1 MVTQTQS
8 VGQVVQK
15 VRDLAVLPQVVHQ
28 IIHLTSNP
36 NASAKDL
43 ERLISIDQG
52 MSTRVLN
59 TVNSAYYGFSRKIA
73 SIKDAVVLLGF
84 KAVRNLAMTVSMF
97 DLFVGKTD
105 RQNLRRGKWW
115 RHSIDTALCA
125 RLIASQVSGVSPD
138 EAYTAGLLHDIGKP
152 LLDRYGD
159 APYEQVEDLVAQGVP
174 ELTAEQQVYGCDH
187 AAVGRAVSLHWGFP
201 EKLVEAIGCH
211 HADSS
216 DGLQDAP
223 LTAVVVLANHVAH
236 LLRQPDAPDDW
247 WFDLPQW
254 IVDTLHLTPQQL
266 QSLYLGCEVE
276 IQSSPMAA
284 LGR

>member
-1 MVTQTQS
+1 MMMTQAES
-8 VGQVVQK
+8 VVQK
-15 VRDLAVLPQVVHQ
+15 VKDLAALPQVVHQ
-28 IIHLTSNP
+28 IIHLTNNP
-36 NASAKDL
+36 NASVKDL

-84 KAVRNLAMTVSMF
+84 KAVRNLAMTVSVF

-125 RLIASQVSGVSPD
+125 RLIASQVAGVSPD

-174 ELTAEQQVYGCDH
+174 ELTAERQVYGCDH
-187 AAVGRAVSLHWGFP
+187 AAVGRAVSQHWGFP

-211 HADSS
+211 HTESA
-216 DGLQDAP
+216 DGLGDAP
-223 LTAVVVLANHVAH
+223 LTAVVVLANFVAH
-236 LLRQPDAPDDW
+236 LLRQPDAPDTW
-247 WFDLPQW
+247 WFELPAW
-254 IVDTLHLTPQQL
+254 IADTLQLSPQQL

-276 IQSSPMAA
+276 LQSSPMAA

>member
-1 MVTQTQS
+1 MRTQAES
-8 VGQVVQK
+8 IVQK
-15 VRDLAVLPQVVHQ
+15 VKDLAALPQVVHQ
-28 IIHLTSNP
+28 IIHLTNNP
-36 NASAKDL
+36 NASVKDL

-52 MSTRVLN
+52 MSMRVLN

-84 KAVRNLAMTVSMF
+84 KAVRNLAMTVSVF

-125 RLIASQVSGVSPD
+125 RLIASQVAGVSPD

-152 LLDRYGD
+152 LLDRYGG
-159 APYEQVEDLVAQGVP
+159 APYEQVEDLIAQGVP
-174 ELTAEQQVYGCDH
+174 ELAAERQVYGCDH
-187 AAVGRAVSLHWGFP
+187 AEVGRAVSQHWGFP

-211 HADSS
+211 HTESAN
-216 DGLQDAP
+216 GLGDAP
-223 LTAVVVLANHVAH
+223 LTAVVALANFVAH
-236 LLRQPDAPDDW
+236 LLRQPDAPETW

-254 IVDTLHLTPQQL
+254 VSETLQLTPQQL

>member
-1 MVTQTQS
+1 MRTQAES
-8 VGQVVQK
+8 VVQK
-15 VRDLAVLPQVVHQ
+15 VKDLAALPQVVHQ
-28 IIHLTSNP
+28 IIHLTNNP
-36 NASAKDL
+36 NASVKDL

-52 MSTRVLN
+52 MSMRVLN

-84 KAVRNLAMTVSMF
+84 KAVRNLAMTVSVF

-125 RLIASQVSGVSPD
+125 RLIASQVAGVSPD

-152 LLDRYGD
+152 LLDRYGGV
-159 APYEQVEDLVAQGVP
+159 PYEQVEDLLAQGIP
-174 ELTAEQQVYGCDH
+174 ELMAEQRVYGCDH
-187 AAVGRAVSLHWGFP
+187 AEVGRALSLHWGFP
-201 EKLVEAIGCH
+201 EKLVDAIGGH
-211 HADSS
+211 HTESA
-216 DGLQDAP
+216 DGLSDAP
-223 LTAVVVLANHVAH
+223 LTAVVVLANSVAH
-236 LLRQPDAPDDW
+236 LLRQPDAPEDW

-254 IVDTLHLTPQQL
+254 VKETLQLSPQQL
-266 QSLYLGCEVE
+266 QSLFLGCEVE

>member
-1 MVTQTQS
+1 MITQAES
-8 VGQVVQK
+8 VVQK
-15 VRDLAVLPQVVHQ
+15 VKELAALPQVVHQ
-28 IIHLTSNP
+28 IIHLTNNP
-36 NASAKDL
+36 NASVKEL

-52 MSTRVLN
+52 MSMRVLN

-84 KAVRNLAMTVSMF
+84 KAVRNLAMTVSVF

-125 RLIASQVSGVSPD
+125 RLIASQVAGVSPD

-159 APYEQVEDLVAQGVP
+159 APYEQVEVLIEEGVP
-174 ELTAEQQVYGCDH
+174 ELVAERQVYGCDH
-187 AAVGRAVSLHWGFP
+187 AEVGRLVSQHWGFP
-201 EKLVEAIGCH
+201 DKLVEAIGAH
-211 HADSS
+211 HTESAE
-216 DGLQDAP
+216 GLQDAT
-223 LTAVVVLANHVAH
+223 LTAVIVLANHIAH
-236 LLRQPDAPDDW
+236 LLRQPDTPDDW
-247 WFDLPQW
+247 WFEAPSW
-254 IVDTLHLTPQQL
+254 VVETLHLAPAQL

>member
-1 MVTQTQS
+1 MRTQAES
-8 VGQVVQK
+8 VVQK
-15 VRDLAVLPQVVHQ
+15 VKDLAALPQVVHQ
-28 IIHLTSNP
+28 IIQLTNNP

-84 KAVRNLAMTVSMF
+84 KAVRNLAMTVSVF

-125 RLIASQVSGVSPD
+125 RLIASQVAGVSPD

-152 LLDRYGD
+152 LLDRHGG
-159 APYEQVEDLVAQGVP
+159 APYEQVEDLLAQGMP
-174 ELTAEQQVYGCDH
+174 ELLAEQRVYGCDH
-187 AAVGRAVSLHWGFP
+187 AEVGYAVSLHWGFP

-211 HADSS
+211 HTESA
-216 DGLQDAP
+216 DGLSDAP
-223 LTAVVVLANHVAH
+223 LTAVVVLANFVAH
-236 LLRQPDAPDDW
+236 LLRQPNAPETW
-247 WFDLPQW
+247 WFDLPPW
-254 IVDTLHLTPQQL
+254 VCETLQLSPHQL

>member
-1 MVTQTQS
+1 
-8 VGQVVQK
+8 
-15 VRDLAVLPQVVHQ
+15 
-28 IIHLTSNP
+28 
-36 NASAKDL
+36 L

-84 KAVRNLAMTVSMF
+84 KAVRNLAMTVSVF

-125 RLIASQVSGVSPD
+125 RLIASQASGVSPD

-159 APYEQVEDLVAQGVP
+159 APYEQVEDLVAQGAP

-211 HADSS
+211 HAESAE
-216 DGLQDAP
+216 GLQDAP

-236 LLRQPDAPDDW
+236 LLRQPDTPDDW

-254 IVDTLHLTPQQL
+254 VIETLHLTPQQL
-266 QSLYLGCEVE
+266 QSLYWGCEVE

>member
-1 MVTQTQS
+1 MVAQTQS
-8 VGQVVQK
+8 IVQK
-15 VRDLAVLPQVVHQ
+15 VKDLAVLPQVVHQ

-36 NASAKDL
+36 NANVKDL

-73 SIKDAVVLLGF
+73 SVKDAVVLLGF
-84 KAVRNLAMTVSMF
+84 KTVRNLAMTVSVF
-97 DLFVGKTD
+97 DMFVGKTD

-125 RLIASQVSGVSPD
+125 RLIASQVNGVSPD

-152 LLDRYGD
+152 LLDRYSGT
-159 APYEQVEDLVAQGVP
+159 PYEQVEDLMAQGVP
-174 ELTAEQQVYGCDH
+174 ELEAERRVFGCDH
-187 AAVGRAVSLHWGFP
+187 TEVGRAVSLHWGFP
-201 EKLVEAIGCH
+201 EKLVEAIGEH
-211 HADSS
+211 HVESLGGWQDS
-216 DGLQDAP
+216 GLV
-223 LTAVVVLANHVAH
+223 AVVTLANHLSH
-236 LLRQPDAPDDW
+236 TLRQPDAPDEW
-247 WFDLPQW
+247 WFYLPSW
-254 IVDTLHLTPQQL
+254 LTETLRLNPQQL
-266 QSLYLGCEVE
+266 QSLYLGCEAE

>member
-84 KAVRNLAMTVSMF
+84 KAVRNLAMTVSVF

-125 RLIASQVSGVSPD
+125 RLIASQASGVSPD
-138 EAYTAGLLHDIGKP
+138 EAYTAGLLQDIGKP

-159 APYEQVEDLVAQGVP
+159 APLRAGGRP
-174 ELTAEQQVYGCDH
+174 RGAGC
-187 AAVGRAVSLHWGFP
+187 A
-201 EKLVEAIGCH
+201 
-211 HADSS
+211 
-216 DGLQDAP
+216 
-223 LTAVVVLANHVAH
+223 
-236 LLRQPDAPDDW
+236 
-247 WFDLPQW
+247 
-254 IVDTLHLTPQQL
+254 
-266 QSLYLGCEVE
+266 
-276 IQSSPMAA
+276 
-284 LGR
+284 

>member
-1 MVTQTQS
+1 MTTQAES
-8 VGQVVQK
+8 VVQK
-15 VRDLAVLPQVVHQ
+15 VKELAALPQVVHQ
-28 IIHLTSNP
+28 IIHLTNNP
-36 NASAKDL
+36 NASVKEL

-52 MSTRVLN
+52 MSMRVLN

-84 KAVRNLAMTVSMF
+84 KAVRNLEMTVSVF

-125 RLIASQVSGVSPD
+125 RLIASQVAGVSPD

-159 APYEQVEDLVAQGVP
+159 APYEQVEMLMEQGVP
-174 ELTAEQQVYGCDH
+174 ELVAERQVYGCDH
-187 AAVGRAVSLHWGFP
+187 AEVGRIVSQHWGFP
-201 EKLVEAIGCH
+201 DKLVEAMGTH
-211 HADSS
+211 HADSAE
-216 DGLQDAP
+216 GLQDAP
-223 LTAVVVLANHVAH
+223 LTAVIVLANYLAH
-236 LLRQPDAPDDW
+236 LLRQPDTPDDW
-247 WFDLPQW
+247 WFDLPSW
-254 IVDTLHLTPQQL
+254 IMETLHLAPAQL
-266 QSLYLGCEVE
+266 HSLYLGCEVE

-284 LGR
+284 MGR

>member
-1 MVTQTQS
+1 MMMTQAES
-8 VGQVVQK
+8 VVQK
-15 VRDLAVLPQVVHQ
+15 VKDLAALPQVVHQ
-28 IIHLTSNP
+28 IIHLTNNP
-36 NASAKDL
+36 NASVKDL

-52 MSTRVLN
+52 MSMRVLN

-84 KAVRNLAMTVSMF
+84 KAVRNLAMTVSVF

-125 RLIASQVSGVSPD
+125 RLIASQVAGVSPD

-152 LLDRYGD
+152 LLDRYGGT
-159 APYEQVEDLVAQGVP
+159 PYEQVEDLIAQGVP
-174 ELTAEQQVYGCDH
+174 ELAAERQVYGCDH
-187 AAVGRAVSLHWGFP
+187 AEVGRAVSQHWGFP

-211 HADSS
+211 HTESAN
-216 DGLQDAP
+216 GLGDAP
-223 LTAVVVLANHVAH
+223 LTAVVVLANFVAH
-236 LLRQPDAPDDW
+236 LLRQSDAPETW

-254 IVDTLHLTPQQL
+254 VSETLQLTPQQL

-276 IQSSPMAA
+276 LQSSPMAA

>member
-1 MVTQTQS
+1 MRTQAES
-8 VGQVVQK
+8 VVQK
-15 VRDLAVLPQVVHQ
+15 VKDLAALPQVVHQ
-28 IIHLTSNP
+28 IIQLTNKS

-84 KAVRNLAMTVSMF
+84 KAVRNLAMTVSVF

-125 RLIASQVSGVSPD
+125 RLIASQVAGVSPD

-152 LLDRYGD
+152 LLDRHGG
-159 APYEQVEDLVAQGVP
+159 APYEQVEDLLAQGMP
-174 ELTAEQQVYGCDH
+174 ELLAEQRVYGCDH
-187 AAVGRAVSLHWGFP
+187 AEVGYAVSLHWGFP

-211 HADSS
+211 HTESV
-216 DGLQDAP
+216 DGLSDAP
-223 LTAVVVLANHVAH
+223 LTAVVVLANFVAH
-236 LLRQPDAPDDW
+236 LLRQPNAPKTW
-247 WFDLPQW
+247 WFDLPPW
-254 IVDTLHLTPQQL
+254 VSETLQLSPHQL

>member
-1 MVTQTQS
+1 MTTQTES
-8 VGQVVQK
+8 VAQK
-15 VRDLAVLPQVVHQ
+15 VKELAALPQVVHQ

-36 NASAKDL
+36 NASVKEL

-84 KAVRNLAMTVSMF
+84 KAVRNLAMTVSVF

-125 RLIASQVSGVSPD
+125 RLIASQVAGVSPD

-159 APYEQVEDLVAQGVP
+159 APYEQVETLIAEGVP
-174 ELTAEQQVYGCDH
+174 ELVAERQVYGCDH
-187 AAVGRAVSLHWGFP
+187 AEVGRIVSQHWGFP
-201 EKLVEAIGCH
+201 DKLIEAIGEH
-211 HADSS
+211 NAASAE
-216 DGLQDAP
+216 GLYDAP
-223 LTAVVVLANHVAH
+223 LTAVITLANRLAH
-236 LLRQPDAPDDW
+236 LLRQPDIPDDW
-247 WFDLPQW
+247 WFDLPSW
-254 IVDTLHLTPQQL
+254 IGETLHLAPAQL

>member
-1 MVTQTQS
+1 MRTQAES
-8 VGQVVQK
+8 VVQK
-15 VRDLAVLPQVVHQ
+15 VKDLAALPQVVHQ
-28 IIHLTSNP
+28 IIQLTNNP

-84 KAVRNLAMTVSMF
+84 KAVRNLAMTVSVF

-125 RLIASQVSGVSPD
+125 RLIASQVAGVSPD

-152 LLDRYGD
+152 LLDRHGG
-159 APYEQVEDLVAQGVP
+159 APYEQVEDLLAQGMP
-174 ELTAEQQVYGCDH
+174 ELLAEQQVYGCDH
-187 AAVGRAVSLHWGFP
+187 AEVGYAVSLHWGFP

-211 HADSS
+211 HMESA
-216 DGLQDAP
+216 DGLSDAP
-223 LTAVVVLANHVAH
+223 LTAVVVLANFVAH
-236 LLRQPDAPDDW
+236 LLRQPNATETW
-247 WFDLPQW
+247 WFDLPPW
-254 IVDTLHLTPQQL
+254 VSETLQLSPHQL

>member
-1 MVTQTQS
+1 MVAQTQTI
-8 VGQVVQK
+8 VQK
-15 VRDLAVLPQVVHQ
+15 VKDLAVLPQVVHQ

-36 NASAKDL
+36 NANVRDL

-73 SIKDAVVLLGF
+73 SVKDAVVLLGF
-84 KAVRNLAMTVSMF
+84 KAVRNLAMTVSVF
-97 DLFVGKTD
+97 DMFVGKTD

-125 RLIASQVSGVSPD
+125 RLIASQVDGVSPD

-152 LLDRYGD
+152 LLDRYGGT
-159 APYEQVEDLVAQGVP
+159 PYEQVEDGMQQGMP
-174 ELTAEQQVYGCDH
+174 ERDAERRVFGCDH
-187 AAVGRAVSLHWGFP
+187 AEVGRVVSLHWGFP
-201 EKLVEAIGCH
+201 EKLVEAIGEH
-211 HADSS
+211 HADSVGAWK
-216 DGLQDAP
+216 DTGLVC
-223 LTAVVVLANHVAH
+223 VVILANHLAH
-236 LLRQPDAPDDW
+236 TLRQPDAPDDW
-247 WFDLPQW
+247 WFYLPGW
-254 IVDTLHLTPQQL
+254 LTDTLHLNPQQL
-266 QSLYLGCEVE
+266 QSLYLGCEAE

>member
-1 MVTQTQS
+1 MTTPAES
-8 VGQVVQK
+8 VVQK
-15 VRDLAVLPQVVHQ
+15 VKDLAALPQVVHQ
-28 IIHLTSNP
+28 IIHLTNNP
-36 NASAKDL
+36 NASVKDL

-84 KAVRNLAMTVSMF
+84 KAVRNLAMTVSVF

-125 RLIASQVSGVSPD
+125 RLIASQVAGVSPD
-138 EAYTAGLLHDIGKP
+138 EAYTAGLLHEIGKP
-152 LLDRYGD
+152 LLDRYGGT
-159 APYEQVEDLVAQGVP
+159 PYEQVEDLVAQGVP
-174 ELTAEQQVYGCDH
+174 ELTAERQVYGCDH
-187 AAVGRAVSLHWGFP
+187 AEVGRAVSQHWGFP

-211 HADSS
+211 HAESAN
-216 DGLQDAP
+216 GLGDAP

-236 LLRQPDAPDDW
+236 LLRQPDAPDTW

-254 IVDTLHLTPQQL
+254 VSETLQLTPQQL

>member
-1 MVTQTQS
+1 MRTQAES
-8 VGQVVQK
+8 VVQK
-15 VRDLAVLPQVVHQ
+15 VKDLAALPQVVHQ
-28 IIHLTSNP
+28 IIQLTNNP

-84 KAVRNLAMTVSMF
+84 KAVRNLAMTVSVF

-125 RLIASQVSGVSPD
+125 RLIASQVAGVSPD

-152 LLDRYGD
+152 LLDRHGG
-159 APYEQVEDLVAQGVP
+159 APYEQVEDLLAQGMP
-174 ELTAEQQVYGCDH
+174 ELLAEQQVYGCDH
-187 AAVGRAVSLHWGFP
+187 AEVGYAVSLHWGFP

-211 HADSS
+211 HTESA
-216 DGLQDAP
+216 DGLSDAP
-223 LTAVVVLANHVAH
+223 LTAVVVLANFVAH
-236 LLRQPDAPDDW
+236 LLRQPNATETW
-247 WFDLPQW
+247 WFDLPPW
-254 IVDTLHLTPQQL
+254 VSETLQLSPHQL

>member
-1 MVTQTQS
+1 MITQAES
-8 VGQVVQK
+8 VVQK
-15 VRDLAVLPQVVHQ
+15 VKELAALPQVVHQ
-28 IIHLTSNP
+28 IIHLTNNP
-36 NASAKDL
+36 NASVKEL

-52 MSTRVLN
+52 MSMRVLN

-84 KAVRNLAMTVSMF
+84 KAVRNLAMTVSVF

-125 RLIASQVSGVSPD
+125 RLIASQVAGVSPD

-152 LLDRYGD
+152 LLDRYGG
-159 APYEQVEDLVAQGVP
+159 APYEHVEALMAEGVP
-174 ELTAEQQVYGCDH
+174 ELIAERQVYGCDH
-187 AAVGRAVSLHWGFP
+187 AEVGRLVSQHWGFP
-201 EKLVEAIGCH
+201 DKLVEAIGGH
-211 HADSS
+211 NAESS
-216 DGLQDAP
+216 EGLHDAP
-223 LTAVVVLANHVAH
+223 LTAVIVLANRVAH

-247 WFDLPQW
+247 WFEVPSW
-254 IVDTLHLTPQQL
+254 IVETLHLASAQL

-276 IQSSPMAA
+276 IQSSPMAT

>member
-1 MVTQTQS
+1 MRTQAES
-8 VGQVVQK
+8 VVQK
-15 VRDLAVLPQVVHQ
+15 VKDLAALPQVVHQ
-28 IIHLTSNP
+28 IIQLTNNP

-84 KAVRNLAMTVSMF
+84 KAVRNLAMTVSVF

-125 RLIASQVSGVSPD
+125 RLIASQVAGVSPD

-152 LLDRYGD
+152 LLDRHGG
-159 APYEQVEDLVAQGVP
+159 APYEQVEDLLAQGMP
-174 ELTAEQQVYGCDH
+174 ELLAEQRVYGCDH
-187 AAVGRAVSLHWGFP
+187 AEVGYAVSLHWGFP

-211 HADSS
+211 HTESA
-216 DGLQDAP
+216 DGLSDAP
-223 LTAVVVLANHVAH
+223 LTAVVVLANFVAH
-236 LLRQPDAPDDW
+236 LLRQPNAPETW
-247 WFDLPQW
+247 WFDLPPW
-254 IVDTLHLTPQQL
+254 VSETLQLTPQQL

>member
-1 MVTQTQS
+1 
-8 VGQVVQK
+8 VQK
-15 VRDLAVLPQVVHQ
+15 VKDLAALPQVVHQ
-28 IIHLTSNP
+28 IIHLTNNP
-36 NASAKDL
+36 NASVKDL

-52 MSTRVLN
+52 MSMRVLN

-84 KAVRNLAMTVSMF
+84 KAVRNLAMTVSVF

-125 RLIASQVSGVSPD
+125 RLIASQVAGVSPD

-174 ELTAEQQVYGCDH
+174 ELTAERQVYGCDH
-187 AAVGRAVSLHWGFP
+187 AEVGRAVSQHWGFP

-211 HADSS
+211 HTESAN
-216 DGLQDAP
+216 GLGDAP
-223 LTAVVVLANHVAH
+223 LTAVVALANFVAH
-236 LLRQPDAPDDW
+236 LLRRSDAPETW

-254 IVDTLHLTPQQL
+254 VSETLQLTPQQL

-276 IQSSPMAA
+276 LQSSPMAA

>member
-1 MVTQTQS
+1 MTTPAES
-8 VGQVVQK
+8 VVQK
-15 VRDLAVLPQVVHQ
+15 VKDLAALPQVVHQ
-28 IIHLTSNP
+28 IIHLTNNP
-36 NASAKDL
+36 NASVKDL

-84 KAVRNLAMTVSMF
+84 KAVRNLAMTVSVF

-125 RLIASQVSGVSPD
+125 RLIASQVAGVSPD

-174 ELTAEQQVYGCDH
+174 ELTAERQVYGCDH
-187 AAVGRAVSLHWGFP
+187 AEVGRAVSQHWGFP

-211 HADSS
+211 HTESA

-236 LLRQPDAPDDW
+236 LLRQPDAPDTW

-254 IVDTLHLTPQQL
+254 VSETLQLTPQQL

>member
-1 MVTQTQS
+1 MVMQTQS
-8 VGQVVQK
+8 VAQVVQK

-84 KAVRNLAMTVSMF
+84 KAVRNLAMTVSVF

-115 RHSIDTALCA
+115 RHSIDAALCA

-159 APYEQVEDLVAQGVP
+159 APYERVEDLITQGVP

-211 HADSS
+211 HAESS
-216 DGLQDAP
+216 DGLQEAP
-223 LTAVVVLANHVAH
+223 LAAVIVLANHVAH
-236 LLRQPDAPDDW
+236 LLRQPDTPDDW

-254 IVDTLHLTPQQL
+254 VLDTLHLTPQQL

>member
-1 MVTQTQS
+1 MMTQAES
-8 VGQVVQK
+8 VVQK
-15 VRDLAVLPQVVHQ
+15 VKDLAALPQVVHQ
-28 IIHLTSNP
+28 IIHLTNNP
-36 NASAKDL
+36 NASVKDL

-52 MSTRVLN
+52 MSMRVLN

-84 KAVRNLAMTVSMF
+84 KAVRNLAMTVSVF

-125 RLIASQVSGVSPD
+125 RLIASQVAGVSPD

-152 LLDRYGD
+152 LLDRYGG

-174 ELTAEQQVYGCDH
+174 ELAAERQVYGCDH
-187 AAVGRAVSLHWGFP
+187 AEVGRAVSQHWGFP

-211 HADSS
+211 HTESA
-216 DGLQDAP
+216 DGLSDAL
-223 LTAVVVLANHVAH
+223 LTAVVVLANHIAH
-236 LLRQPDAPDDW
+236 LLRQPDAPDTW
-247 WFDLPQW
+247 WFDLPAW
-254 IVDTLHLTPQQL
+254 ISETLQLSPQQL
-266 QSLYLGCEVE
+266 QSLFLGCEVE
-276 IQSSPMAA
+276 LRSSPMTA